1 MHENYDLVQK
11 AVSLIESISYEV
23 RYSEIFDT
31 TVQYILLSIEFSHE
45 DLIEIIST
53 EDPQRREDVMTIAE
67 ELEKKGLEKGER
79 RTKSALS
86 ELIRKMKIKFNYEEI
101 IDYIDEFVVIF
112 NYEDLDR
119 YELILEKAETLEEF
133 KRMV

>member
-1 MHENYDLVQK
+1 
-11 AVSLIESISYEV
+11 
-23 RYSEIFDT
+23 
-31 TVQYILLSIEFSHE
+31 
-45 DLIEIIST
+45 
-53 EDPQRREDVMTIAE
+53 MTIAE
-67 ELEKKGLEKGER
+67 ELEKKGIEKGET

-86 ELIRKMKIKFNYEEI
+86 GLIRKMKIKFNYEEI

-133 KRMV
+133 KSMI